1 MAGSS
6 IVRAGRTLVS
16 PVVNFCSWYNAS
28 AKAHPVI
35 TGVITSGVKT
45 TVADIFAQKVLERR
59 DEIDWKR
66 NLVWTVFGFSY
77 LGGFQYFLLN
87 VKFAQWCAPITR
99 LVGHRGVAPVK
110 TAMDQFVHHPF
121 MYFPTF
127 FAMKSAIEGKPM
139 SYAVERYK
147 AEAFDSLTT
156 LWKIWIPLQLANFM
170 FVPRHLRV
178 PAVAGISFLWTV
190 VFSTMQGKI
199 DADTALASNLTEM
212 TPEAILIP
220 PAPISI
226 QSNSVSQGFAAS
238 GIVNKSPVGSNDTE
252 SV

>member
-1 MAGSS
+1 MAGNSL
-6 IVRAGRTLVS
+6 VRAGRTLAAPFVS
-16 PVVNFCSWYNAS
+16 VCSWYNSA

-35 TGVITSGVKT
+35 TGVVTSGVKT
-45 TVADIFAQKVLERR
+45 TVADMFAQKVVEQR

-66 NLVWTVFGFSY
+66 NLVFTLFGYTY
-77 LGGFQYFLLN
+77 LGGFQYYLFN
-87 VKFAQWCAPITR
+87 VKFSQWCAPITR

-110 TAMDQFVHHPF
+110 TALDQFVHHPF
-121 MYFPTF
+121 MYFPAF
-127 FAMKSAIEGKPM
+127 FSMKTALEGKPM
-139 SYAVERYK
+139 SHAVERYK

-156 LWKIWIPLQLANFM
+156 LWKIWIPLQLANFA

-190 VFSTMQGKI
+190 VFSTMQGK
-199 DADTALASNLTEM
+199 ADSAAAVELTLKEA
-212 TPEAILIP
+212 TPDILIP

-226 QSNSVSQGFAAS
+226 RSDGISKGFAAS
-238 GIVNKSPVGSNDTE
+238 VVTNKSPAVVDETE